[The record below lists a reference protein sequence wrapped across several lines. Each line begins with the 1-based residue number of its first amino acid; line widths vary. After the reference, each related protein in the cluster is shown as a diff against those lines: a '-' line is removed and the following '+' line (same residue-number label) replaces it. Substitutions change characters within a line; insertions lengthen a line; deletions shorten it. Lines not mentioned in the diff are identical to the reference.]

1 MLLHLKKRINLT
13 LQQTV
18 LDLTARFPAHAS
30 LSPSSN
36 NPLGSSVPDSG
47 PGRGRGRNPRPRP
60 LFVHLPWW
68 SHGKTLES
76 SHVEPEKHGGSFV
89 VHTWCSSFFSNCNMG
104 GFEVK
109 FQPLVFWQVCT
120 IVYLPPSS
128 THFHP
133 PVSTFQT
140 PRGCLHEER
149 IMSITCRMP
158 HTNPTVT
165 NGLKPLNGSI

>member
-30 LSPSSN
+30 LSPSN

-68 SHGKTLES
+68 HVGKTLES

-89 VHTWCSSFFSNCNMG
+89 VHTWCSFSPSVTLTWVWFWG
-104 GFEVK
+104 EV
-109 FQPLVFWQVCT
+109 PLVFRQVCT

-128 THFHP
+128 THFTTRFNNKP
-133 PVSTFQT
+133 N
-140 PRGCLHEER
+140 GCLHEER

-158 HTNPTVT
+158 HQPDSHKRFEA
-165 NGLKPLNGSI
+165 LKWKYITQ